1 MSLVDRIW
9 RLSMTGLA
17 FLCIFFGGG
26 VLAMCLKPI
35 LAIFPGD
42 RRRRTKWTI
51 HRLFRLYL
59 LGLRVGGLL
68 RLQIVGACALDRAAG
83 HILVANHPSLLDVV
97 ILMSLVPRAQCIV
110 KHQLWQHR
118 FLGPLM
124 RQAGYISNALDP
136 QEMVAACT
144 ASLVA
149 GETLIIFPEGT
160 RSIPGAKPVLQR
172 GFAHLATL
180 TEAPILPVTI
190 TCDPPTLVK
199 GEPWWRIPTRA
210 PLFRL
215 VVGESVQMSEFLVDS
230 NRTLATRRIVRY
242 FSAYYESRISNV

>member
-1 MSLVDRIW
+1 MSLLDRIW
-9 RLSMTGLA
+9 RVPMTGLA

-26 VLAMCLKPI
+26 VLALCLKPV
-35 LAIFPGD
+35 LAVFPGD
-42 RRRRTKWTI
+42 RRRRTQRTI

-59 LGLRVGGLL
+59 LGLRAGGLL
-68 RLQIVGACALDRAAG
+68 RLQVSGGRTLDLAGG

-97 ILMSLVPRAQCIV
+97 ILMSLIPRAQCIV
-110 KHQLWQHR
+110 KHQLWEHR

-124 RQAGYISNALDP
+124 RQAGYISNALGAE
-136 QEMVAACT
+136 EMLIACT

-160 RSIPGAKPVLQR
+160 RSVPGVKPALQR

-190 TCDPPTLVK
+190 TCDPPTLAK
-199 GEPWWRIPTRA
+199 GEPWWRIPPHA

-215 VVGESVQMSEFLVDS
+215 VVGAPVQSSNFLLNT
-230 NRTLATRRIVRY
+230 NRTLAARRIVSY
-242 FSAYYESRISNV
+242 FSAYYEP